1 MSDALVRALADG
13 PLRYDS
19 LLARL
24 DVSPRDLVLTLRSLE
39 GSGLV
44 ERRMERA
51 YGLTSAGRG
60 LLQGSGGFAR

>member
-1 MSDALVRALADG
+1 MSVALVHALADG
-13 PLRYDS
+13 PQRYDS

-24 DVSPRDLVLTLRSLE
+24 DVSPRALVLALRALQ

-44 ERRMERA
+44 EQRVESYA
-51 YGLTSAGRG
+51 LTSAGRG